1 LTGVNDINLNWGD
14 WGAVAVYFAI
24 TFLIGWQA
32 KARQVNAT
40 EYFLGGRRTHWI
52 IAGVSLYATLFS
64 TVSFV
69 GMPGEAYKNGVLYGL
84 YSLGYFLFTPLAMW
98 LLLRFFYSTQSF
110 TAYEYLER
118 RYDSR
123 VRTLGA
129 VVFLGARLLSGA
141 TVLYA
146 AAKIFE
152 TLVGWSAGAT
162 ILIVGAFT
170 IYYCYIGGMRAIM
183 LTDFMQTAV
192 MLLGLGCILFK
203 LLAMVGFD
211 LGAVWQ
217 HAAAQ
222 GKTFG
227 RVLEPGFYTL
237 DPHARFT
244 LWVWLAMSVLMPL
257 NNYGTDQLVV
267 QRLLSTNSYASAK
280 RAIWLKT
287 IGALPL
293 SAAFYLVGLLLLY
306 YYQRVAA
313 AAPNVEADQVLGYFI
328 NQHLPAPVP
337 GLVVAA
343 LLAALMSTISS
354 TVGSLA
360 TVGTVDLVQR
370 FSRAPLG
377 QGQVL
382 ALGKW
387 FTLGGGVLTIALA
400 LALVFAGQRTETT
413 VVEVANVCNS
423 LWGVLLVVVLA
434 GIFTAWATARAACAA
449 LLIGITMNAILPWF
463 LYYGTP
469 PSERISFA
477 WVGVPGMAVAALVV
491 LVGSRLDGRKTRELV
506 GLTWKT
512 TPHAGTGARGTTAAC
527 PSVSKVCVF

>member
-1 LTGVNDINLNWGD
+1 MTLRWGD
-14 WGAVAVYFAI
+14 WAAVAVYFAI
-24 TFLIGWQA
+24 TLLIGWRA
-32 KARQVNAT
+32 KARQGNAT
-40 EYFLGGRRTHWI
+40 DYFLDGRRTHWI

-84 YSLGYFLFTPLAMW
+84 YSFGYFLFTPLAMW
-98 LLLRFFYSTQSF
+98 LLLRFFYDTRSF

-118 RYDSR
+118 RYDGR

-129 VVFLGARLLSGA
+129 ILFLGARLLSGA

-146 AAKIFE
+146 AARIFE
-152 TLVGWSAGAT
+152 TLVGWNAGAT
-162 ILIVGAFT
+162 ILVVGLFT
-170 IYYCYIGGMRAIM
+170 IYYCYVGGMRAIM

-192 MLLGLGCILFK
+192 ILLGLGCILFK
-203 LLAMVGFD
+203 LLALAGFD

-217 HAAAQ
+217 NAAGQ

-227 RVLEPGFYTL
+227 QVLKPEFYTL

-244 LWVWLAMSVLMPL
+244 FWVWLAMSVLAPL

-267 QRLLSTNSYASAK
+267 QRLLSTNSYASAR

-287 IGALPL
+287 AAALPL
-293 SAAFYLVGLLLLY
+293 SASFYLLGLLLLY
-306 YYQRVAA
+306 YYQRVA
-313 AAPNVEADQVLGYFI
+313 PPPPKVEADQVLGLFI
-328 NQHLPAPVP
+328 SQHLPQPVP

-370 FSRAPLG
+370 FSRAELSHEK
-377 QGQVL
+377 VL

-387 FTLGGGVLTIALA
+387 FTVGGGVLTIALA
-400 LALVFAGQRTETT
+400 LALVFVGQRTETT

-434 GIFTAWATARAACAA
+434 GIFTSWATARAAFVA
-449 LLIGITMNAILPWF
+449 LLLGIAMNATLPWF
-463 LYYGTP
+463 FYFGTP
-469 PSERISFA
+469 PAERISFA
-477 WVGVPGMAVAALVV
+477 WVGLPGMAVATLVV
-491 LVGSRLDGRKTRELV
+491 LAGSLLDGRKTRQLA
-506 GLTWKT
+506 GLTWKQQ
-512 TPHAGTGARGTTAAC
+512 A
-527 PSVSKVCVF
+527 SKP